1 MDLPK
6 FINEEKLS
14 ELTGKSISTLQQ
26 DRGRGIGVPTTKLE
40 VVLDIQ
46 KLMFRIIWM
55 VFGLRQKPPK
65 T

>member
-26 DRGRGIGVPTTKLE
+26 DRWRGIGVPYYKIGGSVRYSETDVQNYLDGVRIETKAS
-40 VVLDIQ
+40 
-46 KLMFRIIWM
+46 
-55 VFGLRQKPPK
+55 
-65 T
+65 